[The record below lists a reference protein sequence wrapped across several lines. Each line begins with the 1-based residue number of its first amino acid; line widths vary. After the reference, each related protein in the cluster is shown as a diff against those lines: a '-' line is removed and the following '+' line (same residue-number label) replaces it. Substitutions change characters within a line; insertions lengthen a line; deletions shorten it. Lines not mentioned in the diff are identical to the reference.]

1 MQLHDVVVGAVSS
14 ALGLFL
20 LLGSIA
26 NSRWLMSLRRPSML
40 AESIGPRAA
49 RAVLGLIGAAMIAI
63 GIAVALGWRVN
74 WG

>member
-20 LLGSIA
+20 LLGAIA

-49 RAVLGLIGAAMIAI
+49 RAVLALIGAGLVAL

>member
-1 MQLHDVVVGAVSS
+1 MQLLDVVVGAVSA

-20 LLGSIA
+20 LVGAIV
-26 NSRWLMSLRRPSML
+26 NSRWLMSLRRPRML
-40 AESIGPRAA
+40 AESIGPSAA
-49 RAVLGLIGAAMIAI
+49 RAILGLVGAAIVAL

>member
-20 LLGSIA
+20 LLGA
-26 NSRWLMSLRRPSML
+26 LLNSRWLMSLRRPSML
-40 AESIGPRAA
+40 TESIGQPAA
-49 RAVLGLIGAAMIAI
+49 RAVLGLVGVAMIAL